1 MKLKGLLSIIPL
13 LLLTC
18 INTEEKSS
26 SMKNKSDL
34 DSHEM
39 LEKREWMVKTQM
51 KAVESK
57 TVWC

>member
-1 MKLKGLLSIIPL
+1 
-13 LLLTC
+13 
-18 INTEEKSS
+18 
-26 SMKNKSDL
+26 MKNKSDL